1 MELGTDTQHE
11 KLDYRIYPAYPAK
24 GKVFSGYE
32 SLAQELL
39 NHESYILDGYA
50 GVDWQEVIE
59 SLSHIFHK
67 SGKVVSFIPVSY
79 ALKNEEEIEKLAM
92 PFIGGDDPIFGYRT
106 NLTLSDFFNAEKL
119 SGLDQNFQADLSII
133 YGFGAALSSWD
144 DAPIGYI
151 DLPKSVLQY
160 RMRKGEANNLGSSKS
175 QDPKQIY
182 KRFYFLDWI
191 VLNAHKKKL
200 LSRLTL
206 VIDQQHP
213 GNPVWT
219 SGDVLRATLQEM
231 STSYFRVKP
240 WFEPG
245 VWGGDW
251 LKQRISGLNQDV
263 PNYAWSFEMIVPENG
278 ILLEQGGNKLEV
290 SFDQLMYQASTNV
303 LGKAA
308 KRFGDDFPIRFDFLD
323 TFNGGNLSIQCHPKT
338 AYIQEEFGEPFT
350 QDETYYM
357 VESSADAV
365 VYLGFQ
371 DDINPDEFK
380 AALVDSYT
388 DNKVLD
394 IERYVQKLPARKH
407 DLFLIPNGTPH
418 CSGID
423 NLVLE
428 ISATPYIYTFKM
440 YDWLRPDLDGNLRPL
455 NIDRAFDNLDF
466 SLKGKVVEQTLISSP
481 QFIPMGEGAQKVYMP
496 THEKHFYDI
505 CRYEFNDQI
514 TIETAGQCHLLM
526 LVEGDAIEL
535 ITQNGHQETFYY
547 IETFAVP
554 AGAVSYKLT
563 NKGSRP
569 AKVIVS
575 YVKEAAC

>member
-1 MELGTDTQHE
+1 MELDTDTQNE

-50 GVDWQEVIE
+50 GVDWQEVVE
-59 SLSHIFHK
+59 SLSQIFHQ
-67 SGKVVSFIPVSY
+67 SGKAVSFIPVSD
-79 ALKNEEEIEKLAM
+79 ALKNEDEIDELAK
-92 PFIGGDDPIFGYRT
+92 PFIGGDDPIFGYKT
-106 NLTLSDFFNAEKL
+106 NLTLPDFFNAEIL
-119 SGLDQNFQADLSII
+119 AGLDRDSHADISII

-144 DAPIGYI
+144 APIGYL

-160 RMRKGEANNLGSSKS
+160 RMRKGGANNLGSSKS

-191 VLNAHKKKL
+191 VLNAHKKAL
-200 LSRLTL
+200 LSRLRL
-206 VIDQQHP
+206 VIDQQQP

-219 SGDVLRATLQEM
+219 YGEVVRLTLQEM

-251 LKQRISGLNQDV
+251 LKQHISGLNQDV

-290 SFDQLMYQASTNV
+290 SFDQLMYQAGSNV

-323 TFNGGNLSIQCHPKT
+323 TYNGGNLSIQCHPQT
-338 AYIQEEFGEPFT
+338 AYIQKEFGEPFT

-357 VESSADAV
+357 VESSAEAV

-371 DDINPDEFK
+371 QDINPDQFK
-380 AALVDSYT
+380 AALEDSFAE
-388 DNKVLD
+388 NKVLD

-440 YDWLRPDLDGNLRPL
+440 YDWLRPDLDGNPRPL

-466 SLKGKVVEQTLISSP
+466 SLKGEVVEQTLISSP
-481 QFIPMGEGAQKVYMP
+481 EIIPMGEGAQKVHLP

-505 CRYEFNDQI
+505 CRYEFTDQV

-535 ITQNGHQETFYY
+535 VTQNGHQETFFY
-547 IETFAVP
+547 IETFAIP
-554 AGAVSYKLT
+554 AGAISYKLI

-569 AKVIVS
+569 AKVVVS
-575 YVKEAAC
+575 YVKETAC